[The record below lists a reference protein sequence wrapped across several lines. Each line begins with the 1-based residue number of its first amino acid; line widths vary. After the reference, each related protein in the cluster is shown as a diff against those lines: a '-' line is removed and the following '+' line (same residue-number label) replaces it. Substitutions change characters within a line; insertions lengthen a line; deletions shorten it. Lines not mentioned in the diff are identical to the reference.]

1 VNCRIFP
8 GEQPEEVR
16 KTLLQVAA
24 DPKLKIALVAE
35 RNSDGSAIPIVAVP
49 ASPLR
54 PELTLALRSAL
65 APMWP
70 GLPIVASMSTG
81 ATDGN
86 YLRIAGV
93 PTYGIA
99 CMFFDMEDERAHG
112 KDERVEVEDFYDG
125 VEFSYRFIRALGS
138 K

>member
-1 VNCRIFP
+1 
-8 GEQPEEVR
+8 
-16 KTLLQVAA
+16 
-24 DPKLKIALVAE
+24 
-35 RNSDGSAIPIVAVP
+35 
-49 ASPLR
+49 
-54 PELTLALRSAL
+54 
-65 APMWP
+65 MWP